1 MNWDGSDYYEW
12 KWIKASG
19 NFLLKAGNEDKRKM
33 LDRYSLGQF
42 SQEVLNL
49 NEDSK
54 ITKEQIQDFGKQA
67 LEQR

>member
-1 MNWDGSDYYEW
+1 
-12 KWIKASG
+12 
-19 NFLLKAGNEDKRKM
+19 M
-33 LDRYSLGQF
+33 LDKYSLGQF